1 MHSHGHNNV
10 QILWE
15 LPTKIGL
22 IKGLYIMTWIP
33 FLTLQDPESHSDSSG
48 ILEKKKNENYCSATP
63 DSTLLFS
70 SSEKLFPAV
79 HGNKYRDTRLDN
91 VQRVSDLET
100 LSPKWMSLSNSFH

>member
-48 ILEKKKNENYCSATP
+48 ILEKKKMKT
-63 DSTLLFS
+63 TVLLLLTALCYSHHQRSFFLQYM
-70 SSEKLFPAV
+70 ETNTET
-79 HGNKYRDTRLDN
+79 HG
-91 VQRVSDLET
+91 
-100 LSPKWMSLSNSFH
+100 